1 MEISPE
7 TVAQEAEECYILT
20 ANRIR
25 AAPRKGRRVVF
36 LGGVCTCRAGPMCPA
51 AGYAFS
57 GGARGPR
64 PTGRYVE
71 PRVGDGVLQ
80 WSVAEQMPL
89 GYDVPSARQRRA
101 VIARSTPRVLAS
113 RRVATRQ
120 SVFLFWGRQ
129 IPTPVFVP
137 ARNDRERADRVVRPY
152 KLGMT
157 GSTAALRAMH
167 AASALSYTG
176 AGEGYTV
183 RRCGGGSWFLGICA
197 LGLGL
202 GILIAAVFPVGCL
215 MFLVA
220 FLLIACGVVC
230 LRDRR

>member
-1 MEISPE
+1 MF
-7 TVAQEAEECYILT
+7 AL
-20 ANRIR
+20 
-25 AAPRKGRRVVF
+25 
-36 LGGVCTCRAGPMCPA
+36 
-51 AGYAFS
+51 
-57 GGARGPR
+57 
-64 PTGRYVE
+64 
-71 PRVGDGVLQ
+71 
-80 WSVAEQMPL
+80 
-89 GYDVPSARQRRA
+89 
-101 VIARSTPRVLAS
+101 
-113 RRVATRQ
+113 
-120 SVFLFWGRQ
+120 
-129 IPTPVFVP
+129 
-137 ARNDRERADRVVRPY
+137 ARNDRERTDRVVRPY

-157 GSTAALRAMH
+157 GSTAALHAMH

-220 FLLIACGVVC
+220 FLLIACGVAC

>member
-1 MEISPE
+1 MWASPP
-7 TVAQEAEECYILT
+7 TKSQ
-20 ANRIR
+20 
-25 AAPRKGRRVVF
+25 
-36 LGGVCTCRAGPMCPA
+36 GVRTK
-51 AGYAFS
+51 
-57 GGARGPR
+57 
-64 PTGRYVE
+64 
-71 PRVGDGVLQ
+71 
-80 WSVAEQMPL
+80 
-89 GYDVPSARQRRA
+89 
-101 VIARSTPRVLAS
+101 
-113 RRVATRQ
+113 
-120 SVFLFWGRQ
+120 
-129 IPTPVFVP
+129 
-137 ARNDRERADRVVRPY
+137 RADRIARPY

-157 GSTAALRAMH
+157 GSTAALHAMH

-220 FLLIACGVVC
+220 FLLIACGVAC

>member
-1 MEISPE
+1 
-7 TVAQEAEECYILT
+7 
-20 ANRIR
+20 
-25 AAPRKGRRVVF
+25 
-36 LGGVCTCRAGPMCPA
+36 MCPA
-51 AGYAFS
+51 AGYAFF

-80 WSVAEQMPL
+80 WSAAEQMPL
-89 GYDVPSARQRRA
+89 GYDVPSARRCRAGRR
-101 VIARSTPRVLAS
+101 
-113 RRVATRQ
+113 
-120 SVFLFWGRQ
+120 
-129 IPTPVFVP
+129 IPKPVFAL
-137 ARNDRERADRVVRPY
+137 ARNDRERTDRVVRPY
-152 KLGMT
+152 KHGMT
-157 GSTAALRAMH
+157 GSTAALHAMH

-220 FLLIACGVVC
+220 FLLIACGVAC

>member
-1 MEISPE
+1 
-7 TVAQEAEECYILT
+7 
-20 ANRIR
+20 
-25 AAPRKGRRVVF
+25 
-36 LGGVCTCRAGPMCPA
+36 MCA
-51 AGYAFS
+51 
-57 GGARGPR
+57 
-64 PTGRYVE
+64 
-71 PRVGDGVLQ
+71 L
-80 WSVAEQMPL
+80 
-89 GYDVPSARQRRA
+89 
-101 VIARSTPRVLAS
+101 
-113 RRVATRQ
+113 
-120 SVFLFWGRQ
+120 
-129 IPTPVFVP
+129 

-157 GSTAALRAMH
+157 GSTAALHTMH
-167 AASALSYTG
+167 TASALSYTG

-220 FLLIACGVVC
+220 FLLIACGVAC

>member
-1 MEISPE
+1 
-7 TVAQEAEECYILT
+7 
-20 ANRIR
+20 
-25 AAPRKGRRVVF
+25 
-36 LGGVCTCRAGPMCPA
+36 MCPI
-51 AGYAFS
+51 AGYAFF
-57 GGARGPR
+57 GGARGPH

-71 PRVGDGVLQ
+71 PPVGDGVLQ
-80 WSVAEQMPL
+80 WSAAEQMPL

-101 VIARSTPRVLAS
+101 VIAR
-113 RRVATRQ
+113 RVATRQ
-120 SVFLFWGRQ
+120 SVVLFLGRR
-129 IPTPVFVP
+129 IPTPVFAPV
-137 ARNDRERADRVVRPY
+137 RNDRERADRVVRPY

-167 AASALSYTG
+167 AASAPSYTG

-220 FLLIACGVVC
+220 FLLIACGVAC

>member
-1 MEISPE
+1 
-7 TVAQEAEECYILT
+7 
-20 ANRIR
+20 
-25 AAPRKGRRVVF
+25 
-36 LGGVCTCRAGPMCPA
+36 MCPA
-51 AGYAFS
+51 AGYAFF

-80 WSVAEQMPL
+80 WSAAEQMPL

-101 VIARSTPRVLAS
+101 G
-113 RRVATRQ
+113 RR
-120 SVFLFWGRQ
+120 
-129 IPTPVFVP
+129 IPTPVFAP

-152 KLGMT
+152 KLRMT

>member
-1 MEISPE
+1 
-7 TVAQEAEECYILT
+7 
-20 ANRIR
+20 
-25 AAPRKGRRVVF
+25 
-36 LGGVCTCRAGPMCPA
+36 MCPA
-51 AGYAFS
+51 AGYAFF
-57 GGARGPR
+57 GGAHGTR

-71 PRVGDGVLQ
+71 PRVGDGV
-80 WSVAEQMPL
+80 
-89 GYDVPSARQRRA
+89 
-101 VIARSTPRVLAS
+101 
-113 RRVATRQ
+113 
-120 SVFLFWGRQ
+120 
-129 IPTPVFVP
+129 PTFP
-137 ARNDRERADRVVRPY
+137 
-152 KLGMT
+152 
-157 GSTAALRAMH
+157 RAMH

-220 FLLIACGVVC
+220 LLLIACGVAC